1 MPEDTRQPEALS
13 PDIQDIMR
21 ALVSA
26 IRAVKLYPPNN
37 PVYSRSVRKSH
48 AMLERF
54 LAMEPSLS
62 VGVQKGS
69 FTCQRAALGKEVEVN
84 RSIARDM
91 FAKGVREIVISEG
104 VTEEELFVLFRA
116 FALSA
121 EEMAVKNGIASIL
134 WEKGATHIKV
144 TEADLEEV
152 ITTGTEGGWEDKTPG
167 ERSLRDRASLAEKAE
182 AASAGRT
189 LVLGDLM
196 TDPAGFAAGMVE
208 LARQTLSESESL
220 EDRLYALYQE
230 AGQKLQVEQPDRKES
245 LFEGLAKSVLSLEP
259 SRRDGFIA
267 GKLYAD
273 LDSEIVSERKIEL
286 DEQAPNQVHE
296 LVTGRYSTTWTVLE
310 VSELLKKATLK
321 KAESASPPPAFPAP
335 EAVPLPGDLADMAK
349 ELAVYT
355 EEEMEA
361 IKTMSEEGMESDII
375 EASVRTLIHL
385 LSLVKDPLR
394 PAPTNTDVELFSRI
408 IHQLEDLLV
417 YLLKNKDYRLASV
430 VTQAFHM
437 PVDPAFKP
445 RMAEALKKTTSRN
458 AIAAMIADMRKNPR
472 GSPEYEAARAYLA
485 TVEREATNVLLEL
498 LAEEPDR
505 TTRLF
510 ILELAKELGKNQIML
525 LGERLS
531 DDRWYYVR
539 NIVSILGE
547 TKTDQAIAFLRKA
560 ADHRNVRIR
569 QEVVKGLL
577 SIGGKKAAS
586 VLIKFIRDRDAS
598 LRMTAIQG
606 IGELSGIGAEEEESF
621 LEFLAELPL
630 NARNRDLTLAA
641 IAAIGRVG
649 SPRAAA
655 FLKRYDRIRWWRSRK
670 LQETLRD
677 AAQQSAEEIMRR
689 TGDGGSSRG

>member
-1 MPEDTRQPEALS
+1 
-13 PDIQDIMR
+13 
-21 ALVSA
+21 
-26 IRAVKLYPPNN
+26 
-37 PVYSRSVRKSH
+37 
-48 AMLERF
+48 
-54 LAMEPSLS
+54 
-62 VGVQKGS
+62 
-69 FTCQRAALGKEVEVN
+69 
-84 RSIARDM
+84 
-91 FAKGVREIVISEG
+91 
-104 VTEEELFVLFRA
+104 
-116 FALSA
+116 
-121 EEMAVKNGIASIL
+121 
-134 WEKGATHIKV
+134 
-144 TEADLEEV
+144 
-152 ITTGTEGGWEDKTPG
+152 
-167 ERSLRDRASLAEKAE
+167 LAEKAE